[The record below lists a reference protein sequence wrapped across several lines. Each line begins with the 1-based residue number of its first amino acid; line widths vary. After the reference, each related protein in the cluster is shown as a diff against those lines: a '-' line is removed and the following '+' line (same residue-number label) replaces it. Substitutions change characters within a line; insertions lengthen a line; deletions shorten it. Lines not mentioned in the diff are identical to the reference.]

1 MAASGIVLIQGLEK
15 VDSKYYSFTI
25 NSIPARL
32 DICIERECVRERV
45 QTFKYFITR

>member
-15 VDSKYYSFTI
+15 VDSKYYSFTV
-25 NSIPARL
+25 NSISAGL
-32 DICIERECVRERV
+32 DIRIERVCETKRV